1 MTDPTDHTKSLQFKV
16 ALVEKTKPNDGNN
29 EPDWHRY
36 VLENGRSTIE
46 GQRRGTLKDVTTY
59 ATQYIEQLNARS
71 SMAQSTWSPRG
82 RKPAE
87 AAKAKN
93 TTKS

>member
-1 MTDPTDHTKSLQFKV
+1 MTDSTAHTKSLQFKV
-16 ALVEKTKPNDGNN
+16 ALVEKTQSNDGKN
-29 EPDWHRY
+29 EPGWHRY

-59 ATQYIEQLNARS
+59 ATEYIEQLNARS

-82 RKPAE
+82 RKPAD
-87 AAKAKN
+87 ASKAK
-93 TTKS
+93 TPAK